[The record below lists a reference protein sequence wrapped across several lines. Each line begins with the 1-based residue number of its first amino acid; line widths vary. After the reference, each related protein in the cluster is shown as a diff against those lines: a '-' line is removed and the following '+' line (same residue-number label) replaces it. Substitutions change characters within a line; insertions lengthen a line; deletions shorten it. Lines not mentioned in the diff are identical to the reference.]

1 MINYYEVNYLIKG
14 KREKSL
20 IKAISR
26 KDAISL
32 AKGKFEGATILKIKE
47 TTPPINVQINN
58 LKEKYF
64 GKISQKKANIEHL
77 VSAIRQLSVMTN
89 AGISIHDS
97 IKEVTKSTVDPQL
110 KEIFKIVD
118 EDLNSGKSLTESM
131 ANFQYQVG
139 DVTVAMIELG
149 ESTGNI
155 SDSLKKLADILEEMM
170 ENSKKLKAAL
180 RYPITVIVAIA
191 IAFTILMVYVVPKF
205 KEIFEKLGADLPVP
219 TKILLFCES
228 AINNYGLYL
237 LAAIFGII
245 IYHSHMYKNND
256 EYKAKAD
263 EYYLKIYLIGK
274 LIFYASM
281 SRFML
286 IFTELVRAGIPIA
299 DALDTAVLTIDNENI
314 KEKLSIVKTQVER
327 GSNLTDAFRE
337 TKLFEGMLIQMIK
350 AGEAGGALDAMLEKV
365 SDYYKERFNNIIDN
379 LSSYIEPILIGF
391 IAGMVLMLALGI
403 FMPMWDLAQAVKG

>member
-1 MINYYEVNYLIKG
+1 MINYYEVNYLLKG

-26 KDAISL
+26 RDAISL
-32 AKGKFEGATILKIKE
+32 AKGRFEGATILKIKE
-47 TTPPINVQINN
+47 TAPPLDVQIND

-77 VSAIRQLSVMTN
+77 VSAIRQLAVMTN

-110 KEIFKIVD
+110 KEIFKVVD

-155 SDSLKKLADILEEMM
+155 SGSLTKLADILEEMM
-170 ENSKKLKAAL
+170 ENSKKLKSAL

-191 IAFTILMVYVVPKF
+191 IAFTILMVYVVPRF
-205 KEIFEKLGADLPVP
+205 KEIFEKLGADLPTP

-228 AINNYGLYL
+228 AINNYGLYI
-237 LAAIFGII
+237 LAAIIGIVM
-245 IYHSHMYKNND
+245 YHKHMYKNND
-256 EYKAKAD
+256 EYKVKSD
-263 EYYLKIYLIGK
+263 EYYLKIYLIGN

-327 GSNLTDAFRE
+327 GANLTDAFRE
-337 TKLFEGMLIQMIK
+337 TELFEGMLIQMIK

-365 SDYYKERFNNIIDN
+365 SDYYKEKFNNIIDN

-403 FMPMWDLAQAVKG
+403 FMPMWDMAQAVKG

>member
-1 MINYYEVNYLIKG
+1 MINYYEVNYFKDG
-14 KREKSL
+14 KRDKTL
-20 IKAISR
+20 LKAVSR
-26 KDAISL
+26 RDAITL
-32 AKGKFEGATILKIKE
+32 AKAKLSGATVLKIKE
-47 TTPPINVQINN
+47 TTPPIDVQIKD

-64 GKISQKKANIEHL
+64 GKVSQKKANIEHL
-77 VSAIRQLSVMTN
+77 VSAIRQLAVMTN

-110 KEIFKIVD
+110 KGIFSQVD

-131 ANFQYQVG
+131 ARYQYQVG

-155 SDSLKKLADILEEMM
+155 SESLTKLANILEEMM
-170 ENSKKLKAAL
+170 ENSKKLKSAL
-180 RYPITVIVAIA
+180 RYPITVIIAIA
-191 IAFTILMVYVVPKF
+191 VAFTILMVYVVPKF
-205 KEIFEKLGADLPVP
+205 KEIFEKLGANLPMP
-219 TKILLFCES
+219 TKILLFCEE
-228 AINNYGLYL
+228 AINNYGLFL
-237 LAAIFGII
+237 LVGII
-245 IYHSHMYKNND
+245 AVVMYHKHMYKNND
-256 EYKAKAD
+256 DYKAKAD
-263 EYYLKIYLIGK
+263 EYYLKIYLIGN

-327 GSNLTDAFRE
+327 GSNLTDSFNE
-337 TKLFEGMLIQMIK
+337 TGLFEGMLIQMIK

-365 SDYYKERFNNIIDN
+365 SDYYKEKFNNIIDN
-379 LSSYIEPILIGF
+379 LSSYIEPILIGV

-403 FMPMWDLAQAVKG
+403 FMPMWDMAQAVKG

>member
-1 MINYYEVNYLIKG
+1 MIHYYEVNFFQNG
-14 KREKSL
+14 KRDKTL
-20 IKAISR
+20 LKAVSR
-26 KDAISL
+26 KDAIAL
-32 AKGKFEGATILKIKE
+32 AKAKLAGATVLKIKE
-47 TTPPINVQINN
+47 VAPPIEEQIKD

-64 GKISQKKANIEHL
+64 GKVSQKKANVEHL
-77 VSAIRQLSVMTN
+77 VSAIRQLAVMTN

-110 KEIFKIVD
+110 KEIFTQVD
-118 EDLNSGKSLTESM
+118 EDLNSGKSLTESISKY
-131 ANFQYQVG
+131 QYQVG

-155 SDSLKKLADILEEMM
+155 SESLKKLADILEEMM
-170 ENSKKLKAAL
+170 ENTKKLKSAL
-180 RYPITVIVAIA
+180 RYPVTVIVAIG

-205 KEIFEKLGADLPVP
+205 KEIFEKLGADLPMP
-219 TKILLFCES
+219 TKILLFCEH
-228 AINNYGLYL
+228 AINTYGLFI
-237 LAAIFGII
+237 LAGLVGIVL
-245 IYHSHMYKNND
+245 YHKHMYKNND
-256 EYKAKAD
+256 AYKSKTD
-263 EYYLKIYLIGK
+263 EYYLKIYLIGN

-314 KEKLSIVKTQVER
+314 KEKLSIVKIQVER
-327 GSNLTDAFRE
+327 GSSLTDSFKE
-337 TKLFEGMLIQMIK
+337 TELFEGMLIQMIK

-365 SDYYKERFNNIIDN
+365 SDYYKEKFNNIIDN

-391 IAGMVLMLALGI
+391 IAGMVLMLAMGI
-403 FMPMWDLAQAVKG
+403 FMPMWDMASAVKG

>member
-1 MINYYEVNYLIKG
+1 MINYYEVNYFKDG
-14 KREKSL
+14 KRDKSL
-20 IKAISR
+20 VKAISR
-26 KDAISL
+26 RDAISL
-32 AKGKFEGATILKIKE
+32 AKGKFSGATILKIKE
-47 TTPPINVQINN
+47 TTPPLDVQIND

-64 GKISQKKANIEHL
+64 GKISQKKANVEQL
-77 VSAIRQLSVMTN
+77 VSAIRQLAVMTN

-97 IKEVTKSTVDPQL
+97 IIEVTKSTVDPQL
-110 KEIFKIVD
+110 KEIFKVVD

-131 ANFQYQVG
+131 AKYQYQVG

-155 SDSLKKLADILEEMM
+155 SESLTKLADILEEMM
-170 ENSKKLKAAL
+170 ENTKKLKSAL

-205 KEIFEKLGADLPVP
+205 EDIFSKLGANLPTP
-219 TKILLFCES
+219 TVILIACEH
-228 AINNYGLYL
+228 AINNYGIFI
-237 LAAIFGII
+237 LAGLIGII
-245 IYHSHMYKNND
+245 AYHKHMYKNSD
-256 EYKAKAD
+256 EYKRKAD
-263 EYYLKIYLIGK
+263 EYYLKIYLIGN

-327 GSNLTDAFRE
+327 GANLTDAFKE
-337 TKLFEGMLIQMIK
+337 TGLFEGMLIQMIK

-365 SDYYKERFNNIIDN
+365 SDYYKDKFNNIIDN

-403 FMPMWDLAQAVKG
+403 FMPMWNLAQAVKS

>member
-205 KEIFEKLGADLPVP
+205 KEIFEKLGADLPTP

>member
-1 MINYYEVNYLIKG
+1 MINYYEVNYFKNG
-14 KREKSL
+14 KRDKTL
-20 IKAISR
+20 LKAVSR
-26 KDAISL
+26 KDAIAL
-32 AKGKFEGATILKIKE
+32 AKSKLEGATVLKVKE
-47 TTPPINVQINN
+47 VPPPFDVQLRE

-64 GKISQKKANIEHL
+64 GKISQKKVNIENL
-77 VSAIRQLSVMTN
+77 VSAIRQLAVMTN

-110 KEIFKIVD
+110 KEIFRQVD
-118 EDLNSGKSLTESM
+118 EDLNSGKSLTEAMSKY
-131 ANFQYQVG
+131 QYQVG
-139 DVTVAMIELG
+139 DVTIAMIELG

-155 SDSLKKLADILEEMM
+155 SGSFSKLADILEEMM
-170 ENSKKLKAAL
+170 ENAKKLKSAL
-180 RYPITVIVAIA
+180 RYPLTVIVAIA

-219 TKILLFCES
+219 TKILLFCEEM
-228 AINNYGLYL
+228 INHYGLFL
-237 LAAIFGII
+237 LAGIVGI
-245 IYHSHMYKNND
+245 VFYHQHMYKNND
-256 EYKAKAD
+256 DYKHKAD
-263 EYYLKIYLIGK
+263 EIFLKIYLIGN

-299 DALDTAVLTIDNENI
+299 DALDTAVLTIDNESI

-327 GSNLTDAFRE
+327 GSNLTDAFKE
-337 TKLFEGMLIQMIK
+337 TGLFEGMLIQMIK

-391 IAGMVLMLALGI
+391 IAVMVLMLALGI
-403 FMPMWDLAQAVKG
+403 FMPMWDLAQAVKE

>member
-1 MINYYEVNYLIKG
+1 MINYYEINYFKDG
-14 KREKSL
+14 KRDKSL
-20 IKAISR
+20 IKAVTR
-26 KDAISL
+26 RDAISL
-32 AKGKFEGATILKIKE
+32 AKARLSGATILKIKE
-47 TTPPINVQINN
+47 TTPPLEVQLND

-64 GKISQKKANIEHL
+64 GKISQKKANVENL
-77 VSAIRQLSVMTN
+77 VSSIRQLAVMTN

-97 IKEVTKSTVDPQL
+97 IREVTKSTVDPQL
-110 KEIFKIVD
+110 KEIFKVID
-118 EDLNSGKSLTESM
+118 EDLNSGKSFTESM
-131 ANFQYQVG
+131 SKFQYQVG

-149 ESTGNI
+149 ESTGNM
-155 SDSLKKLADILEEMM
+155 SESLSKLAEILEEMM
-170 ENSKKLKAAL
+170 ENSKKLKSAL

-191 IAFTILMVYVVPKF
+191 VAFTILMVYVVPKF
-205 KEIFEKLGADLPVP
+205 EEIFAKLGANLPTP
-219 TKILLFCES
+219 TKVLLFLEHS
-228 AINNYGLYL
+228 INDYGLFI
-237 LAAIFGII
+237 LAALIGIVV
-245 IYHSHMYKNND
+245 YHKHSYKNSD
-256 EYKAKAD
+256 DYKAKAD
-263 EYYLKIYLIGK
+263 EYFLKVYLIGN

-327 GSNLTDAFRE
+327 GANLTDAFKE
-337 TKLFEGMLIQMIK
+337 TGLFEGMLIQMIK

-365 SDYYKERFNNIIDN
+365 SDYYKEKFNNIIDN

-403 FMPMWDLAQAVKG
+403 FMPMWDMAQAVKG

>member
-1 MINYYEVNYLIKG
+1 MISYYEVHYIKNG
-14 KREKSL
+14 QRNKSL
-20 IKAISR
+20 IKSISR
-26 KDAISL
+26 RDAISL
-32 AKGKFEGATILKIKE
+32 AKGKFSGATLLKIKE
-47 TTPPINVQINN
+47 TTPPLDIQIND

-64 GKISQKKANIEHL
+64 GKISQKKANVEHL
-77 VSAIRQLSVMTN
+77 VSAIRQLAVMTN

-97 IKEVTKSTVDPQL
+97 IKEVTNSTVDPQL
-110 KEIFKIVD
+110 KEIFKVVD
-118 EDLNSGKSLTESM
+118 EDLNSGKSLTESI
-131 ANFQYQVG
+131 AKYQYQVG

-155 SDSLKKLADILEEMM
+155 SESLTKLANILEEMM
-170 ENSKKLKAAL
+170 ENSKKLKSAL

-205 KEIFEKLGADLPVP
+205 KEIFDRLGANLPTP

-228 AINNYGLYL
+228 AINHYGLFI
-237 LAAIFGII
+237 LAGLIGIVV
-245 IYHSHMYKNND
+245 YHKHMYKNND
-256 EYKAKAD
+256 EYKRKAD
-263 EYYLKIYLIGK
+263 EYYLKIYLIGN

-327 GSNLTDAFRE
+327 GANLTDAFKE
-337 TKLFEGMLIQMIK
+337 TELFEGMLIQMIK

-365 SDYYKERFNNIIDN
+365 SDYYKEKFNNIIDN

-403 FMPMWDLAQAVKG
+403 FMPMWDMAQAVKG